1 MKRYYACLLG
11 NWVDITD
18 AGTVE
23 DHQKPSIYFAD
34 NLTYEEGSKVAKCFE
49 YDYIHV
55 QYGKGNRY
63 RVQKTGSSCNT
74 RMPRS
79 KQMPEPNIHNA
90 HLRNL
95 PS

>member
-23 DHQKPSIYFAD
+23 DHQKPSVYFAD

-55 QYGKGNRY
+55 QYGNKDY
-63 RVQKTGSSCNT
+63 R
-74 RMPRS
+74 
-79 KQMPEPNIHNA
+79 IH
-90 HLRNL
+90 
-95 PS
+95 PSMIQIVTE